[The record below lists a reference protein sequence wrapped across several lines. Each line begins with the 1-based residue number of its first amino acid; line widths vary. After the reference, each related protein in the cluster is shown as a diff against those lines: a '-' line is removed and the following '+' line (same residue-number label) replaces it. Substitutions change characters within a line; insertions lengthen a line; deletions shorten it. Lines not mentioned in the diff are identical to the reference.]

1 MVERDSTAT
10 PSNCHKLEPRAKLPT
25 PNVLK
30 SLTPADAKILKLL
43 VGEQVEYVHHPAF
56 DEPGV
61 EARIMCPRA
70 GGAAADSNDDSGVYT
85 LSGGVLPEAKD
96 ERERYLFLRY
106 NFCRQQVFQVLARHN
121 GTRLNA
127 DATQEVL
134 KWEHAAR
141 ETLGEIVRENVP
153 LVLAMAKRTRI
164 IGVDLTD
171 LISEGNLALLRS
183 VGKFDCSRGYKFS
196 TYACRAIL
204 KSFSRVATRTARY
217 RGHFPTE
224 FDPDLEKGNITEQ
237 RRGVVENDC
246 VNELRSVMEGNGANL
261 SDVER
266 AVIQARF
273 ALGSDSGD
281 DAERRAKTLEQVGE
295 MIGVTKER
303 VRQIQNKA
311 LGKLR
316 TALEDGVLAR

>member
-1 MVERDSTAT
+1 M
-10 PSNCHKLEPRAKLPT
+10 
-25 PNVLK
+25 
-30 SLTPADAKILKLL
+30 LL
-43 VGEQVEYVHHPAF
+43 AEQVEFISHPAF
-56 DEPGV
+56 DEPDA
-61 EARIMCPRA
+61 EERILRLPRA
-70 GGAAADSNDDSGVYT
+70 SAEQNNDDSGIYALT
-85 LSGGVLPEAKD
+85 GDVLPESKD

-106 NFCRQQVFQVLARHN
+106 NYCRRKVFQILARHN
-121 GTRLNA
+121 NTRLSA
-127 DATQEVL
+127 DETQEVL
-134 KWEHAAR
+134 KWEHASR
-141 ETLGEIVRENVP
+141 NTLGEIVRENVP

-164 IGVDLTD
+164 VGVDLTD

-183 VGKFDCSRGYKFS
+183 VGKFDHSRGYKFS

-224 FDPDLEKGNITEQ
+224 FDPDLEKGNYLEQ
-237 RRGVVENDC
+237 RRYAVEEDC
-246 VNELRSVMEGNGANL
+246 VSELRSVMEGNGANL

-266 AVIQARF
+266 AVIRARF
-273 ALGSDSGD
+273 ALAGDD
-281 DAERRAKTLEQVGE
+281 DAEHRAKTLEQVGE

-316 TALEDGVLAR
+316 SALEDGVLAR